1 MPEYKC
7 YLVNPDYLPRV
18 VTTDTPADAARAA
31 AMQVSMAGRWIVVL
45 AADAA
50 EFDVSERRV
59 YDVTRIGYAT
69 GAQE

>member
-1 MPEYKC
+1 MPDYKC
-7 YLVNPDYLPRV
+7 YLINPDYLPRQV
-18 VTTDTPADAARAA
+18 KAETPADAARAA
-31 AMQVSMAGRWIVVL
+31 AMQVTMAGRWVVVP

-69 GAQE
+69 GAPE